1 MRKTLLSL
9 AICAS
14 LTTHVCVGGFPTFD
28 IANLTQSITEYS
40 LILKEYEQILNQT
53 GINTNELLTAINQ
66 YEQILREYQVLLNQV
81 KALENKIDRRDYSGI
96 ARDVRRLSD
105 QYAGKIEAANTD
117 AVTRRYGS
125 VTSKQELERLADRAM
140 GYTPADVTRAYTLAN
155 DANVLEQQRQVYAA
169 RNEQSRRD
177 IDHIEQQRVG
187 LGDQS
192 ELATLQLLVEQNQV
206 LIEQIAT
213 LNEVQ
218 LANMTHSNQLSQQSA
233 QAQYR
238 ASVERLKRI
247 EQANNTPIIIDER
260 PLR

>member
-14 LTTHVCVGGFPTFD
+14 IATHVQATGFPTID
-28 IANLTQSITEYS
+28 AANLLQNVTEYS

-81 KALENKIDRRDYSGI
+81 KSLENKINRRDYSGI
-96 ARDVRRLSD
+96 ARDAKRFSK
-105 QYAGKIEAANTD
+105 QYIGDAETSNTQ
-117 AVTRRYGS
+117 AVARRYGN
-125 VTSKQELERLADRAM
+125 VTPKHELNTLADSAV
-140 GYTPADVTRAYTLAN
+140 GYTPPDIERAYTLAN
-155 DANVLEQQRQVYAA
+155 DANLLEQQRQVYSA

-177 IDHIEQQRVG
+177 IDHIEQQRVE

-218 LANMTHSNQLSQQSA
+218 LASMTHSNQLSQQSA

-247 EQANNTPIIIDER
+247 EWENNNPIIIDER

>member
-1 MRKTLLSL
+1 MRKTLLTL

-14 LTTHVCVGGFPTFD
+14 LSTRVMASGFPTFD
-28 IANLTQSITEYS
+28 AANLLQSVMEYS

-53 GINTNELLTAINQ
+53 GINTNELLTAIKH
-66 YEQILREYQVLLNQV
+66 YEQTLREYQVLLNQV
-81 KALENKIDRRDYSGI
+81 RALENKINRRDYTGI

-105 QYAGKIEAANTD
+105 QYLGSAEAPNTP
-117 AVTRRYGS
+117 AVNQRYGS
-125 VTSKQELERLADRAM
+125 VTSKEALNRLADSAL
-140 GYTPADVTRAYTLAN
+140 GYTPDNLSHAYTLAN
-155 DANVLEQQRQVYAA
+155 DGNILEQKRQLYES
-169 RNEQSRRD
+169 RNAQSRQD
-177 IDHIEQQRVG
+177 IDHLDRQRSQ

-192 ELATLQLLVEQNQV
+192 ELATLQLIVEQNQV

-218 LANMTHSNQLSQQSA
+218 LSNMTHSHQLAQQSA

-238 ASVERLKRI
+238 ASIERLKRI
-247 EQANNTPIIIDER
+247 EWENKNPIVIDER